1 MNSFV
6 FVTEYC
12 FQYRDLDNT
21 SDKVGNDVEKD
32 DDGKDRE
39 LEAKFETLFRKYY
52 VVMEYFESKN

>member
-1 MNSFV
+1 MMNPFG
-6 FVTEYC
+6 FVTEYF

-32 DDGKDRE
+32 DKDRE

-52 VVMEYFESKN
+52 VDMEYFESKN